1 MKALHTTA
9 SRRWLQFACA
19 GVVAGVL
26 SACAPTP
33 VVPEGAV
40 QARAELGRLQSD
52 AKLAPLAQ
60 QALTEAEAAVQLAE
74 QTDAEPEVAA
84 HRVYLAQ
91 RKVAQARALAEAR
104 YAEEERSE
112 LTAQLDQARLE
123 ARERE
128 AAAARSDAQSARLDA
143 DAARMEAAAMRA
155 EMEAMNARQTDRGMV
170 LTLGDVLFETGKA
183 DLKAG
188 AVADLDELAKF
199 MAKYPDRSVVIEGH
213 TDSVGSNDFNL
224 GLSQRRAESVR
235 SYLMRQGVDASR
247 VTTQGMGESV
257 PVASNDTA
265 GGRQQNRRVEI
276 IVNNP
281 AQASNR

>member
-1 MKALHTTA
+1 MK
-9 SRRWLQFACA
+9 SKQNFAA
-19 GVVAGVL
+19 RGWTRVAGAGIVASAL
-26 SACAPTP
+26 IACAPTP

-40 QARAELGRLQSD
+40 QTRAELARLQAD

-74 QTDAEPEVAA
+74 QTSAEPEVAA

-91 RKVAQARALAEAR
+91 RKVELARALAEAR
-104 YAEEERSE
+104 YAEQERAA
-112 LTAQLDQARLE
+112 LTAQLDKARLE

-128 AAAARSDAQSARLDA
+128 AAAARMEA
-143 DAARMEAAAMRA
+143 DTARMQTAAIQA
-155 EMEAMNARQTDRGMV
+155 ELEAMKARPTDRGLV

-188 AVADLDELAKF
+188 AVAELDELAKF
-199 MAKYPDRSVVIEGH
+199 LAKYPDRSVVIEGH
-213 TDSVGSNDFNL
+213 TDSVGSEDFNV

-235 SYLMRQGVDASR
+235 SYLMRHGVDRSR
-247 VTTQGMGESV
+247 VTTEGMGESV

-276 IVNNP
+276 IVSNP
-281 AQASNR
+281 TTPAATPASM

>member
-1 MKALHTTA
+1 MKAMHTTVPA
-9 SRRWLQFACA
+9 RRWLQVVCA

-33 VVPEGAV
+33 VVSEGAT
-40 QARAELGRLQSD
+40 QARAELSRLQSD
-52 AKLAPLAQ
+52 SKLAPLAQ

-74 QTDAEPEVAA
+74 QTDAAPDVTA

-91 RKVAQARALAEAR
+91 RKVALARAVAEAR
-104 YAEEERSE
+104 YAEDERSS
-112 LTAQLDQARLE
+112 LTAQLDRARLE

-128 AAAARSDAQSARLDA
+128 AAAARSDAQSARMEA
-143 DAARMEAAAMRA
+143 DTARMQTAAMQA

-170 LTLGDVLFETGKA
+170 LTLGDVLFETGRA
-183 DLKAG
+183 DLKGG
-188 AVADLDELAKF
+188 AVTDLDELADF
-199 MAKYPDRSVVIEGH
+199 MGKHPDRSVVVEGH

-235 SYLMRQGVDASR
+235 SYLMRKGVDPSR

-276 IVNNP
+276 IVSNP
-281 AQASNR
+281 TQASR

>member
-1 MKALHTTA
+1 MK
-9 SRRWLQFACA
+9 SKQNFAA
-19 GVVAGVL
+19 RGWTRVAGAGIVASAL
-26 SACAPTP
+26 IACAPTP

-40 QARAELGRLQSD
+40 QTRAELARLQAD

-74 QTDAEPEVAA
+74 QTSAEPEVAA

-91 RKVAQARALAEAR
+91 RKVELARALAEAR
-104 YAEEERSE
+104 YAEQERAA
-112 LTAQLDQARLE
+112 LTAQLDKARLE

-128 AAAARSDAQSARLDA
+128 AAAARMEA
-143 DAARMEAAAMRA
+143 DTARMQTAAIQA
-155 EMEAMNARQTDRGMV
+155 ELEAMKARPTDRGLV

-188 AVADLDELAKF
+188 AVAELDELAKF
-199 MAKYPDRSVVIEGH
+199 LAKYPDRSVVIEGH
-213 TDSVGSNDFNL
+213 TDSVGSDDFNV

-235 SYLMRQGVDASR
+235 SYLMRQGVDRSR
-247 VTTQGMGESV
+247 VTTEGMGESV

-276 IVNNP
+276 IVSNP
-281 AQASNR
+281 TTPAATPASM